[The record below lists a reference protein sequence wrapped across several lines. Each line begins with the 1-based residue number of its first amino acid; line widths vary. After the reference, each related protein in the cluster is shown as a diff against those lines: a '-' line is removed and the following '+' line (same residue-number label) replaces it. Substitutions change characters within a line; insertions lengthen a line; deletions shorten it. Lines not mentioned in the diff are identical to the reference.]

1 MKLSFLGQLASQ
13 LPAFDEMCSLVDRSV
28 LVEHNRF
35 LDDGSETENILFENK
50 YDF

>member
-1 MKLSFLGQLASQ
+1 VKLSFLGQLASQ